1 MMILLSTIL
10 IVSLTASVVLS
21 EPIKQQT
28 QQQDQDCGENCDQ
41 GECEPIEN
49 EYGYHHE
56 YLGPGPHGQMH
67 R

>member
-1 MMILLSTIL
+1 M
-10 IVSLTASVVLS
+10 VLS

-41 GECEPIEN
+41 GECEPKEN

-56 YLGPGPHGQMH
+56 YLSPGPHGH
-67 R
+67 KHGSK